1 MLSVAHLLPL
11 AVSIDYVR
19 EGLIIGAYLF
29 LRSWTTCSR
38 TAVSDEHERSASSAK
53 NSVSGQP
60 GYHQQA
66 VELNIKKTFSRRKK
80 K

>member
-1 MLSVAHLLPL
+1 MARLN
-11 AVSIDYVR
+11 YR
-19 EGLIIGAYLF
+19 AYLF

-80 K
+80 KSEKVSIFCFFKEEEE